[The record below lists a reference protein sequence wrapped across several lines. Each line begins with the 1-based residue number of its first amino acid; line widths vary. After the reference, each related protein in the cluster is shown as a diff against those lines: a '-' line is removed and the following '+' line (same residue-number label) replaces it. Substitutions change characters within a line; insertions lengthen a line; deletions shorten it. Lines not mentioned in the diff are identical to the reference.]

1 MGAVVVDGKALGLNI
16 QDEVRKR
23 ASALGNLGVSPH
35 LAVLI
40 AGDDPASQVY
50 VRNKER
56 ACERCGIAST
66 RIDLPSKT
74 SLDEILEVVDNLNSD
89 SSVHGILVQSP
100 APDGVDE
107 LAIAAS
113 IDPRKDVDGFH
124 PSNLGK
130 LVQGDGSG
138 LLPCTPAGIM
148 RILEHCE
155 VNLSGA
161 KALVLGRSRI
171 VGMPMA
177 LMLARRGVDCTVT
190 VAHSRTEGTA
200 EICRDADLVIAAVGV
215 PHIVKPGWIKPGSF
229 VVDVGISRSEDGS
242 LSGDVDPEAAQIA
255 GWITP
260 VPGGVGPMTI
270 AMLMENTVRA
280 AEFQST

>member
-23 ASALGNLGVSPH
+23 AAALGNLDVSPH

-113 IDPRKDVDGFH
+113 IDPQKDD
-124 PSNLGK
+124 
-130 LVQGDGSG
+130 
-138 LLPCTPAGIM
+138 
-148 RILEHCE
+148 
-155 VNLSGA
+155 
-161 KALVLGRSRI
+161 
-171 VGMPMA
+171 
-177 LMLARRGVDCTVT
+177 
-190 VAHSRTEGTA
+190 
-200 EICRDADLVIAAVGV
+200 
-215 PHIVKPGWIKPGSF
+215 
-229 VVDVGISRSEDGS
+229 
-242 LSGDVDPEAAQIA
+242 
-255 GWITP
+255 
-260 VPGGVGPMTI
+260 
-270 AMLMENTVRA
+270 
-280 AEFQST
+280 